1 MSTTTTPQWTGMPRV
16 DTATVANL
24 IELFESATRDCGACA
39 DEVDN
44 AYYQGY
50 ADAIH
55 QALHY
60 LGMRDAGGACDCCPP
75 CRDGEHAGDMESPGT
90 CDCCGQVVM
99 TS

>member
-1 MSTTTTPQWTGMPRV
+1 MSTTTTPQWTGIPVV
-16 DTATVANL
+16 DAATVANL

-39 DEVDN
+39 DEADN

-60 LGMRDAGGACDCCPP
+60 LGMRDTGGACDCACHDIEQGGI
-75 CRDGEHAGDMESPGT
+75 RHGSHAPSSCVCDESEA
-90 CDCCGQVVM
+90 
-99 TS
+99 S